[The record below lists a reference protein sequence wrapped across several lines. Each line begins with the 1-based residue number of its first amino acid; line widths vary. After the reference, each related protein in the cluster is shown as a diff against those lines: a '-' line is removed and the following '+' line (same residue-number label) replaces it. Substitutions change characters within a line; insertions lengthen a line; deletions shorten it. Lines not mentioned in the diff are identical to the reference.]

1 MLRVAHRHKLNG
13 AAVPLLLFLPVVF
26 PEFLMFQRGR
36 LELIR
41 EPTMKQKLIT
51 IVLSGAI
58 AFPLAAYAETP
69 SLGEIVVTA
78 SRMPQ
83 PLAQTIAHTTVLNE
97 QEIRKSGAPDVPTL
111 LRSLAGLEVAQSG
124 GLGKLSGTFM
134 RGTNSSHVLVLLDG
148 VRINSATSGSTALEH
163 IMLDSVARIEVVRGN
178 ASSLY
183 GSEAIGGVIQLFTKR
198 GHGAP
203 AVNASAGLGNQ
214 NTQRLAAGFSGEVND
229 TSFSVNAGKT
239 KTDGVSAVN
248 PQLAARANPDRDGYD
263 NTTFSAQLQ
272 HAFNADHQL
281 SASLFDSSGNSQ
293 TDNSFF
299 PAVPADAH
307 RSKSNI
313 RKLALA
319 VDDRISDAWQSKL
332 QLAQGTD
339 DSQSFLN
346 GVPDV
351 ASGALFKT
359 TNRQL
364 VWQNE
369 VLITDNQRINLAAE
383 HLAQAVTSSTAFSR
397 TRRNVGSLLGG
408 YVGKFGMHQ
417 VQFNLRHDN
426 YSDFG
431 IANTGLFGYGLQFA
445 DAWRLTASI
454 GNAFKAPTFNDL
466 FYPLTWGFAGNPNL
480 RPERARNREAGLRY
494 AANGQRLDVVYFDN
508 RIRDLIATNN
518 TFTTM
523 ENIGEARIDGF
534 ELDYAGKFGSTHLTA
549 NATLQNP
556 RDTAT
561 GKVLPRRAREHANF
575 GIAHE
580 FGAWDAGA
588 ELHHS
593 GARKNSNFDNFVLPG
608 YQLVNLAAAYKI
620 DAHLNLSARVD
631 NLFDRAYTEAYSFNT
646 LGRRLFVGLS
656 YRQ

>member
-1 MLRVAHRHKLNG
+1 
-13 AAVPLLLFLPVVF
+13 
-26 PEFLMFQRGR
+26 
-36 LELIR
+36 
-41 EPTMKQKLIT
+41 MKQKI
-51 IVLSGAI
+51 IIIALSGAI
-58 AFPLAAYAETP
+58 AFPLVAYAEMS

-97 QEIRKSGAPDVPTL
+97 QEIRKSGAPDTPAL

-148 VRINSATSGSTALEH
+148 VRINSATSGLTALEH
-163 IMLDSVARIEVVRGN
+163 IMLDSIERIEVVRGN
-178 ASSLY
+178 ISSLY
-183 GSEAIGGVIQLFTKR
+183 GSEAIGGVIQLFTRR
-198 GHGAP
+198 GRGTP
-203 AVNASAGLGNQ
+203 AFNASAGLGNQ
-214 NTQRLAAGFSGEVND
+214 NTQRLSAGFSGEMND
-229 TSFSVNAGKT
+229 TSFSVNAGRAT
-239 KTDGVSAVN
+239 TDGVSAIKT
-248 PQLAARANPDRDGYD
+248 QLAARANPDRDGYD
-263 NTTFSAQLQ
+263 NTTFSARLQ

-293 TDNSFF
+293 TDSSFF
-299 PAVPADAH
+299 PAVPTDNH

-319 VDDRISDAWQSKL
+319 VDNRIGDAWQSRL

-346 GVPDV
+346 GVPDI

-359 TNRQL
+359 ANRQ
-364 VWQNE
+364 VAWQNE
-369 VLITDNQRINLAAE
+369 VRITDRQYINFAAE

-408 YVGKFGMHQ
+408 YAGEYGMHQ
-417 VQFNLRHDN
+417 VQLNLRQDR

-431 IANTGLFGYGLQFA
+431 IANTGLFGYGLRFA
-445 DAWRLTASI
+445 DAWRFTASI

-466 FYPLTWGFAGNPNL
+466 FYPLTWGFAGNPDL
-480 RPERARNREAGLRY
+480 RPERARNREVGLRY
-494 AANGQRLDVVYFDN
+494 AANGQRLDAVYFDN
-508 RIRDLIATNN
+508 RIRDLIISNN

-534 ELDYAGKFGSTHLTA
+534 ELDYAGKFGGTHLTA

-556 RDTAT
+556 RDTST
-561 GKVLPRRAREHANF
+561 GQMLPRRAREHANF
-575 GIAHE
+575 AVARE
-580 FGAWDAGA
+580 FGAWNAGV

-593 GARKNSNFDNFVLPG
+593 GARKNSNFDSFVLPA
-608 YQLVNLAAAYKI
+608 YQSVNLTAAYRI

-631 NLFDRAYTEAYSFNT
+631 NLSNRAYSEAYSFNT
-646 LGRRLFVGLS
+646 PGRRLFLGLN

>member
-13 AAVPLLLFLPVVF
+13 IAVPILLFLPVVF
-26 PEFLMFQRGR
+26 PEFLTFQRGR

-51 IVLSGAI
+51 VALSSAI

-69 SLGEIVVTA
+69 SLGETVVTA
-78 SRMPQ
+78 SRVPQ
-83 PLAQTIAHTTVLNE
+83 PLDQTIAHTTVLNE

-148 VRINSATSGSTALEH
+148 VRINSATSGLTALEH

-178 ASSLY
+178 ISSLY

-203 AVNASAGLGNQ
+203 AFNASAGLGNQ

-239 KTDGVSAVN
+239 KTNGVSAIN
-248 PQLAARANPDRDGYD
+248 AQLAARANPDHDGYD

-272 HAFNADHQL
+272 HALNADHQL

-293 TDNSFF
+293 TDNSSF
-299 PAVPADAH
+299 PAVPTDTH
-307 RSKSNI
+307 SSKSSI
-313 RKLALA
+313 RKLSLA
-319 VDDRISDAWQSKL
+319 TDNRISDTWQSRL
-332 QLAQGTD
+332 QFAQGTD

-346 GVPDV
+346 GAPDV

-359 TNRQL
+359 ANRQIA
-364 VWQNE
+364 WQNE
-369 VLITDNQRINLAAE
+369 VRVTDKQHINLAAE
-383 HLAQAVTSSTAFSR
+383 HLSQAVTSSTAFSR
-397 TRRNVGSLLGG
+397 TRRNVGSLMGG
-408 YVGKFGMHQ
+408 YVGEYGRQQ

-431 IANTGLFGYGLQFA
+431 IANTGLLGYGLKFT
-445 DAWRLTASI
+445 DTWRFTASI
-454 GNAFKAPTFNDL
+454 GSAFKAPTFNDL

-480 RPERARNREAGLRY
+480 RPEHARNREAGLRY
-494 AANGQRLDVVYFDN
+494 AANGQRLNVVYFDN
-508 RIRDLIATNN
+508 RIRDLIAVNG

-534 ELDYAGKFGSTHLTA
+534 ELDYAGKFGGTHLTA

-561 GKVLPRRAREHANF
+561 GQILPRRAREHANF
-575 GIAHE
+575 ACSRE
-580 FGAWDAGA
+580 LGAWNAGA

-593 GARKNSNFDNFVLPG
+593 GARKNSNFDNFVLPA
-608 YQLVNLAAAYKI
+608 YQSVNLTAAYKI

-631 NLFDRAYTEAYSFNT
+631 NLFNRAYTEAYSFNT
-646 LGRRLFVGLS
+646 PGRRLFVGLS

>member
-1 MLRVAHRHKLNG
+1 
-13 AAVPLLLFLPVVF
+13 
-26 PEFLMFQRGR
+26 
-36 LELIR
+36 
-41 EPTMKQKLIT
+41 MKQKLIM
-51 IVLSGAI
+51 IALSGAVV
-58 AFPLAAYAETP
+58 FPLASYAETP
-69 SLGEIVVTA
+69 NLDEIVVTA
-78 SRMPQ
+78 SRIPQ

-97 QEIRKSGAPDVPTL
+97 QEIRKSGAPDVPAL

-148 VRINSATSGSTALEH
+148 VRINSATSGLTALEH
-163 IMLDSVARIEVVRGN
+163 IMLDSVSRIEVVRGN
-178 ASSLY
+178 TSSLY

-203 AVNASAGLGNQ
+203 AFNASGGLGNQ
-214 NTQRLAAGFSGEVND
+214 NTLRLAAGFSGEVSD
-229 TSFSVNAGKT
+229 TSFSVNAGRT
-239 KTDGVSAVN
+239 KTDGVSAIN
-248 PQLAARANPDRDGYD
+248 PQLAARANPDRDGFD

-281 SASLFDSSGNSQ
+281 SASLFDSRGNSQ

-299 PAVPADAH
+299 PAAPTDIH
-307 RSKSNI
+307 RSESNI

-319 VDDRISDAWQSKL
+319 ADNRIGDTWQSRL

-359 TNRQL
+359 ANRQIT
-364 VWQNE
+364 WQNA
-369 VLITDNQRINLAAE
+369 VRITDKQHINLAAE

-397 TRRNVGSLLGG
+397 TRRNVNSLLGG
-408 YVGKFGMHQ
+408 YVGEYGIQQ
-417 VQFNLRHDN
+417 VQLNLRHDN

-431 IANTGLFGYGLQFA
+431 VASTGMLGYGLQFA
-445 DAWRLTASI
+445 DAWRFTASI
-454 GNAFKAPTFNDL
+454 GTAFKAPTFNDL
-466 FYPLTWGFAGNPNL
+466 FYPLTWGFAGNPDL
-480 RPERARNREAGLRY
+480 RPERARNSEAGLRY
-494 AANGQRLDVVYFDN
+494 AANGQRLSAVYFDN
-508 RIRDLIATNN
+508 RIRDLIAVNN

-534 ELDYAGKFGSTHLTA
+534 ELDYAGQFGGAHLTA

-561 GKVLPRRAREHANF
+561 GQILPRRAREHANLSV
-575 GIAHE
+575 AHE
-580 FGAWDAGA
+580 FGAWNAGA

-593 GARKNSNFDNFVLPG
+593 GARKNSNFDNFVLPA
-608 YQLVNLAAAYKI
+608 YQLINLTAAYKI

-631 NLFDRAYTEAYSFNT
+631 NLFNRIYSEAYSFNT
-646 LGRRLFVGLS
+646 PGRRLFVGLS
-656 YRQ
+656 YQQ

>member
-1 MLRVAHRHKLNG
+1 
-13 AAVPLLLFLPVVF
+13 
-26 PEFLMFQRGR
+26 
-36 LELIR
+36 
-41 EPTMKQKLIT
+41 MKQRLIT
-51 IVLSGAI
+51 IALSGAI
-58 AFPLAAYAETP
+58 AFPFAAYAETS
-69 SLGEIVVTA
+69 SLGEVVVTA

-83 PLAQTIAHTTVLNE
+83 PLDQTIAHTTVLNE
-97 QEIRKSGAPDVPTL
+97 QEIRRSGAPDVPAL

-148 VRINSATSGSTALEH
+148 VRINSATSGTTALEH

-183 GSEAIGGVIQLFTKR
+183 GSEAIGGVIQIFTRR

-203 AVNASAGLGNQ
+203 AFNASAGLGNQ
-214 NTQRLAAGFSGEVND
+214 NTQRLAAGFSGELND

-239 KTDGVSAVN
+239 KTNGVSAID
-248 PQLAARANPDRDGYD
+248 PQLAVRANPDRDGYD

-281 SASLFDSSGNSQ
+281 SASLFDSSGTSQ
-293 TDNSFF
+293 TDSSFF
-299 PAVPADAH
+299 PAVPTDVH
-307 RSKSNI
+307 SSKSSI

-319 VDDRISDAWQSKL
+319 ADNRISDAWQSRL
-332 QLAQGTD
+332 QLAHGTD

-359 TNRQL
+359 TNRQIA
-364 VWQNE
+364 WQND
-369 VLITDNQRINLAAE
+369 VLLADSQRINLAAE

-408 YVGKFGMHQ
+408 YAGEYGMHQ
-417 VQFNLRHDN
+417 VQLNLRHDR

-431 IANTGLFGYGLQFA
+431 IANTGLLGYGLQFA
-445 DAWRLTASI
+445 DAWRFTASI

-466 FYPLTWGFAGNPNL
+466 FYPLTWGFAGNPSL

-508 RIRDLIATNN
+508 RIRDLIAVNG

-523 ENIGEARIDGF
+523 ENVGEARIDGL
-534 ELDYAGKFGSTHLTA
+534 ELGYAGKFGGTHLTA
-549 NATLQNP
+549 NATLQDP
-556 RDTAT
+556 RDAAT
-561 GKVLPRRAREHANF
+561 GQKLPRRAKEHAN
-575 GIAHE
+575 IACSRE
-580 FGAWDAGA
+580 FGAWNAGA

-593 GARKNSNFDNFVLPG
+593 GARKNSNFDNFVLPA
-608 YQLVNLAAAYKI
+608 YQSVNLTSAYKI
-620 DAHLNLSARVD
+620 DAHLNLTARVD
-631 NLFDRAYTEAYSFNT
+631 NLFNRAYSEAYSFNT

-656 YRQ
+656 YQQ